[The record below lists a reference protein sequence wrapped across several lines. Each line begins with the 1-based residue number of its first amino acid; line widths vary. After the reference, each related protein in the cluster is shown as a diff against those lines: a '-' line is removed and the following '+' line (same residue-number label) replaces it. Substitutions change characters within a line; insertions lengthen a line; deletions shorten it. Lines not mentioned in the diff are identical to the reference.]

1 MTVDTVVVTA
11 SAGAFPGLV
20 EALRAIPV
28 LVEEHPLM
36 NFAPPADWG
45 PLDSALDRLDS
56 YAAVA
61 FTSPRAAAAVVERM
75 AGRQRQRLRSQNWP
89 EAWAGGQA
97 TGAALGRTL
106 GEVHTPTEAEAAALG
121 AAEALARAM
130 FQAGVGGPV
139 LFPCGDSRRDELPD
153 RLRSHGIK
161 VDEVVCY
168 RSVLASESAAQAA
181 AARGT
186 VLVVASPTVADLL
199 VRACPPNA
207 RPDLL
212 AVGPTTAASARASGW
227 SPVAVAAKPS
237 VEALAAAV
245 RNVLA
250 RRSPHE

>member
-1 MTVDTVVVTA
+1 MMVERVVVTA
-11 SAGAFPGLV
+11 SAGTFPGLV
-20 EALRAIPV
+20 EALRALPV

-36 NFAPPADWG
+36 NFTPPADWA

-56 YAAVA
+56 YGAVA
-61 FTSPRAAAAVVERM
+61 FTSPRAAAAVVDRL
-75 AGRQRQRLRSQNWP
+75 AGRRTRLQGQITP
-89 EAWAGGQA
+89 MVWAGGPVTA
-97 TGAALGRTL
+97 AALGDVLGQVRT
-106 GEVHTPTEAEAAALG
+106 PSEADAATLG

-130 FQAGVGGPV
+130 LDARVGGPV
-139 LFPCGDSRRDELPD
+139 LFPCGDNRRDELPE
-153 RLRSHGIK
+153 RLRSHGIT

-168 RSVLASESAAQAA
+168 RSVLASESAAHAA
-181 AARGT
+181 ATRGT

-227 SPVAVAAKPS
+227 SPAAVASKPS

-245 RNVLA
+245 RDVLA
-250 RRSPHE
+250 RRTAHE

>member
-1 MTVDTVVVTA
+1 MVETVVVTA

-28 LVEEHPLM
+28 LVEEHPLVS
-36 NFAPPADWG
+36 FAPPPDWG

-56 YAAVA
+56 YGALA
-61 FTSPRAAAAVVERM
+61 FTSQRAAAALVDRL
-75 AGRQRQRLRSQNWP
+75 AGRGRQRIPGQNIP
-89 EAWAGGQA
+89 AVWAGGPA
-97 TGAALGRTL
+97 TEAALGKALGRVRT
-106 GEVHTPTEAEAAALG
+106 PSEADAGTLG
-121 AAEALARAM
+121 AAQALGRAM
-130 FQAGVGGPV
+130 VDAGVRGPV
-139 LFPCGDSRRDELPD
+139 LFPCGDTRRDELPD
-153 RLRSHGIK
+153 LLRVQGIR

-168 RSVLASESAAQAA
+168 RSVLASESTAHAA

-199 VRACPPNA
+199 VRACPPDA

-212 AVGPTTAASARASGW
+212 AVGPTTAASARAAGW
-227 SPVAVAAKPS
+227 SPAAVASKPS
-237 VEALAAAV
+237 VQALATAV

>member
-1 MTVDTVVVTA
+1 MTVETVVVTA
-11 SAGAFPGLV
+11 SVGTFPGLV
-20 EALRAIPV
+20 EALRTLPV

-36 NFAPPADWG
+36 NFAPPADWA

-56 YAAVA
+56 YGAVA
-61 FTSPRAAAAVVERM
+61 CTSPRAAAAVVDRM
-75 AGRQRQRLRSQNWP
+75 AGRRKRLQRQNTP
-89 EAWAGGQA
+89 AVWAGGAA
-97 TGAALGRTL
+97 TGAALGDALGPVRT
-106 GEVHTPTEAEAAALG
+106 PSEADTATLG

-130 FQAGVGGPV
+130 LDARVSGPV
-139 LFPCGDSRRDELPD
+139 LFPCGDTRRDELPD
-153 RLRSHGIK
+153 RLRSHGMR

-168 RSVLASESAAQAA
+168 RSVLASEAA
-181 AARGT
+181 AHAAATRGT

-199 VRACPPNA
+199 IRACPPGA

-227 SPVAVAAKPS
+227 LPAAVASKPT

-250 RRSPHE
+250 RRAAHE